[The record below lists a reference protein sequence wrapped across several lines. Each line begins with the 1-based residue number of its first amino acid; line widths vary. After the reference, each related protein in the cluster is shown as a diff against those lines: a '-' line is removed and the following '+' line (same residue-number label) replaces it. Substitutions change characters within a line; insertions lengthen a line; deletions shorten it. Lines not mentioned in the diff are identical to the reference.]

1 MIGKLTYEEIEQ
13 IIALLTE
20 SSNNV
25 RLVLDSYQNNPEISS
40 RTEKM
45 LHFCS
50 DVDKY
55 VDNLKNTIKLNKDA
69 DIVVNRIKEEI
80 R

>member
-13 IIALLTE
+13 IITLLTE

-50 DVDKY
+50 DIDKY